1 MYIIFSET
9 MKTCSLVCQPTQRVQ
24 EVTCLCVPL
33 PQSEL
38 AEYVE
43 EQIKESQSKEKL
55 MQLRRKVQG
64 LEVSRLWHPSVK
76 WRGTVHI
83 CVN

>member
-1 MYIIFSET
+1 MYIFSET
-9 MKTCSLVCQPTQRVQ
+9 MKTCSLVCQLTQRVQ

-64 LEVSRLWHPSVK
+64 LEVSS
-76 WRGTVHI
+76 TVAPECEI
-83 CVN
+83 AWYITV